1 MEVYRIERRS
11 LRRENRVRGHFSD
24 GAGALGMM
32 QASEPKLASSHLD
45 DSSGRRRGRQ
55 RMRWLE
61 GIVNSVDMNFSKCLE
76 IMKDREARH
85 AAVHGVAKSQSHLSY

>member
-1 MEVYRIERRS
+1 M
-11 LRRENRVRGHFSD
+11 RGHFSD

-55 RMRWLE
+55 RMRWLD
-61 GIVNSVDMNFSKCLE
+61 GIVNSMDMNLSKCPE
-76 IMKDREARH
+76 IMKDREAQSTT
-85 AAVHGVAKSQSHLSY
+85 VHGIAKSESQLSG